1 MIRQLEQKANE
12 IFADAKAIIVTGLIP
27 LMARTIELVMVSM
40 VMSYSLAAL
49 IITLMMIL
57 LLTSWKMGLWSMI
70 PNFLPIL
77 MGLGLMGALDLPLD
91 MMSMLV
97 GSIALGLAVDDT
109 VHFLHNFRRYFDETG
124 SVSTAVSNTLHTTGR
139 AMFFA
144 TVALSIGFFVYTQ
157 SSLNNLY
164 SFGLITGI
172 TIILALLADILLA
185 PAMMA
190 LIYRNKETK
199 S

>member
-1 MIRQLEQKANE
+1 
-12 IFADAKAIIVTGLIP
+12 
-27 LMARTIELVMVSM
+27 
-40 VMSYSLAAL
+40 
-49 IITLMMIL
+49 MML
-57 LLTSWKMGLWSMI
+57 LLTSWKLGLWSMI

-124 SVSTAVSNTLHTTGR
+124 SVSKAVSNTLHTTGR

-190 LIYRNKETK
+190 LIYRNQETK
-199 S
+199 SK